1 MQQTELIVAFI
12 RGELTGPQRR
22 DFEQRLLAEPALREK
37 VQDYQ
42 IILQGL
48 KGLQYEA
55 FRREVAGWEPEEEID
70 DDRIL
75 IMDYLT
81 GQLSPEAHAGL
92 EHRLINEPELARR
105 VEEYRTLAEGFKA
118 MRQRDFEAEV
128 RAWSKDLPADNKED
142 QARVVSLNRKQRAG
156 WWRYAVAAVLLALL
170 AVAIWRL
177 APGSGSGLDLTAF
190 RQDSYIAPQT
200 AIERGEE
207 ASLDQA
213 KTAIGK
219 GNYSEAERV
228 LLSVPSEDSLYVSAQ
243 YFLGHTYYKIK
254 RYDAAVSAFTESLNA
269 SQNGSY
275 YLKDFNLDNAAWTR
289 ILAYLAASNDT
300 TDPTL
305 RSYLTEF
312 LDQADPTDLY
322 YQKARVLESELKDR

>member
-12 RGELTGPQRR
+12 RGELTEPQRR

-75 IMDYLT
+75 IMDFMS
-81 GQLSPEAHAGL
+81 GQLSPEAHADF
-92 EHRLINEPELARR
+92 EYRLINEPELARR

-118 MRQRDFEAEV
+118 MRQQDFEAEV
-128 RAWSKDLPADNKED
+128 RTWSKDLPSGKEED
-142 QARVVSLNRKQRAG
+142 RARVVSLKRKHGIG
-156 WWRYAVAAVLLALL
+156 WWRYAAAAVLLVLL

-177 APGSGSGLDLTAF
+177 SPISGSGLDLTAF

-207 ASLDQA
+207 ATLDMA

-219 GNYSEAERV
+219 GDYNEAERV
-228 LLSVPSEDSLYVSAQ
+228 LRSVSSGDSLYVPAQ
-243 YFLGHTYYKIK
+243 YFLGHTYYKME
-254 RYDAAVSAFTESLNA
+254 RYDAAVSAFNESLNA
-269 SQNGSY
+269 SQNESFNQ
-275 YLKDFNLDNAAWTR
+275 KDFNRDNAAWTR
-289 ILAYLAASNDT
+289 ILAHM
-300 TDPTL
+300 
-305 RSYLTEF
+305 
-312 LDQADPTDLY
+312 
-322 YQKARVLESELKDR
+322 